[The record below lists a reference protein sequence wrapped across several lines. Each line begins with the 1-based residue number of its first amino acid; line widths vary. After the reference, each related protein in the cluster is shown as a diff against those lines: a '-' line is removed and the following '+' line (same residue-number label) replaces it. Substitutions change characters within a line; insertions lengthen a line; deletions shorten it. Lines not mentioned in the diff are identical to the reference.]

1 MGSMERDA
9 SRLPMMQ
16 GPEDDEAA
24 CPVPR
29 VASGRHENAHQELG
43 VVVGGLA
50 GHTLDSVLGGP
61 PRGPGKVI
69 GFGAIWHAEEAKNLP
84 GICSS
89 IWESS
94 VSQTWDVFGGM
105 E

>member
-1 MGSMERDA
+1 MSSIA
-9 SRLPMMQ
+9 KH
-16 GPEDDEAA
+16 A
-24 CPVPR
+24 CPVTVSQGRERRGRLPGSR
-29 VASGRHENAHQELG
+29 VASGGHENAHQELG

-50 GHTLDSVLGGP
+50 GYTLDSVLGGLS
-61 PRGPGKVI
+61 GCSGKVI

-89 IWESS
+89 VWKSS